1 MFTLTQKELTA
12 FAALGVAHYLF
23 LALALVT
30 TLLLF
35 WVLAG
40 AALMVAACYAL
51 GVTLKRHQKNVR
63 EPRQIDAAVA

>member
-1 MFTLTQKELTA
+1 MFTLTPKELTA
-12 FAALGVAHYLF
+12 FATLGVAHYLL
-23 LALALVT
+23 LALALMT

-40 AALMVAACYAL
+40 ATLIAAACYAL

-63 EPRQIDAAVA
+63 EPRRADAAVA